1 MASEFEAA
9 LGLKDDYD
17 PNKVVEPARA
27 EERAAP
33 ATAASDELSDFERA
47 LIRPSVSDS
56 RPAAS
61 RTVDGRPIPAGAPK
75 VPARALTQRQ
85 QALAPAA
92 EDEKEYTVGEAL
104 REGVSNLPSST
115 WGVVKSTA
123 SALAPWNWKET
134 GQGLKELG
142 TGIVSKAKG
151 AVGLETNEDDQ
162 RVINA
167 ILDDYATRYG
177 SKQGFLRAVAKDP
190 ASILMDASALLT
202 GGSSAAAG
210 ATSKV
215 ARGAAAAGDVAR
227 AERLTGVSRGLEK
240 ARDVAN
246 LIDPIQLAL
255 KTAKVPLAGARIP
268 DAVPLV
274 GGKRTP
280 SLMGAGRMIGSQASG
295 VPQRILQEVNDIA
308 RNGTPEQRKVLADMQ
323 REGADHTQVVRYAEE
338 GLKGAR
344 DARQAAYQADMR
356 NRPAPVNFAEP
367 GRKIQ
372 DLRNQM
378 TLQLQNGTIPVSQD
392 ALNFLDTAENRLQAI
407 ASEPINSPA
416 RSVIGAD
423 KFKQSIA
430 DLGESVRGNA
440 QAYRVAQELR
450 QSIWD
455 AISRADPQYAR
466 IMGEYEDASNII
478 DTMKS
483 MGVGRQNI
491 SDETILKRLLKATSP
506 AQQKVIDEMAR
517 HSPNLRP
524 AIAGAA
530 TSKFQPSGAR
540 AIGLGSLGWMLG
552 SWPHV
557 IAAAAAASPQLQGKI
572 QRWAGSAE
580 RMASAAAPVAGRAAV
595 GAGIVRDEYLRGQ
608 EDPSAKP
615 QEPEYAKP
623 PVGWEGSALPSEAK
637 NDKEKEAAIQE
648 VATSDLTE
656 ESRQK
661 LEQALSQFEKP
672 VEQQVIRQIFGNEGT
687 TQNPRGSAYGPYQFI
702 NETWRDMARRH
713 YPEVVKEMS
722 NAELNALKKTPQ
734 GVEMAKVLGP
744 IYINENA
751 EGLRRNGFEATPA
764 NLYLSHFLGLQGAMK
779 ALRLDP
785 STPTK
790 DAFKPIVINS
800 NPEVMRGKTVG
811 DVLAWTE
818 RKMQPARQQ
827 RKSGGRVDSVQSIV
841 DELMS
846 LTKTVRRETDKHTE
860 PLLNHPDEAV
870 VKALD
875 IAQQAI

>member
-9 LGLKDDYD
+9 LRLKDDYD

-27 EERAAP
+27 QESAAP
-33 ATAASDELSDFERA
+33 ASAESSEGLSDFERA
-47 LIRPSVSDS
+47 IARPSVAES

-61 RTVDGRPIPAGAPK
+61 RTMDGRPIPAGAPK

-92 EDEKEYTVGEAL
+92 EGEKEYTVGEAL

-123 SALAPWNWKET
+123 SALAPWNLKET
-134 GQGLKELG
+134 AQGIKELG
-142 TGIVSKAKG
+142 AGVVSKAKG

-215 ARGAAAAGDVAR
+215 AKGAAAAGDVAR

-392 ALNFLDTAENRLQAI
+392 ALDFLDTADVRLQAI

-478 DTMKS
+478 DTMKG

-491 SDETILKRLLKATSP
+491 SDETVLKRLLKATSP
-506 AQQKVIDEMAR
+506 AQQKVIDEMAQ

-540 AIGLGSLGWMLG
+540 AIGLGSLGWMFG

-557 IAAAAAASPQLQGKI
+557 LAAAAAASPQLQGKI

-580 RMASAAAPVAGRAAV
+580 RMASAAAPVASRAAV
-595 GAGIVRDEYLRGQ
+595 ASGIVRDEYLRGQ

-615 QEPEYAKP
+615 QEPEYATP
-623 PVGWEGSALPSEAK
+623 PVGWEGSALPASV
-637 NDKEKEAAIQE
+637 NSKEKEAATQQ

-656 ESRQK
+656 ESRRK
-661 LEQALSQFEKP
+661 LEEALKRFDTP
-672 VEQQVIRQIFGNEGT
+672 VEQQVVRQIFGNEGT

-713 YPEVVKEMS
+713 YPEVVGDMS
-722 NAELNALKKTPQ
+722 DSELNALKKTAQ

-751 EGLRRNGFEATPA
+751 EGLKRNGLEATPA

-811 DVLAWTE
+811 DVIAWTE
-818 RKMQPARQQ
+818 RKMQPRQQ

-841 DELMS
+841 NELMS